1 VRNYRVR
8 ICLYAAALAT
18 GGAFSILFTG
28 ETYDGAEGGFGYFSI
43 VAIIA
48 GYKAFLPMFLAA
60 AVAAAVGSAGRYRL
74 LLVMPAAALYTVL
87 AAYGVP
93 PIFSPSKWREFG
105 FRIGNDVYGA
115 ANVLYAEPVPYDL
128 APGLFVVFIPVIMIV
143 VTFATSATL
152 YEGSPVVSVVV
163 LGLTIGVLSTVSFE
177 DGAGPFFAVF
187 LASAVALLISAGA
200 AGTDGPGWAV
210 VVAGGVVVALAILVP
225 RMPLSDATVSPGLI
239 DWTRI
244 GTGGTSRLDVQADVG
259 DYLTA
264 GREAELL
271 RVESS
276 EPLLWRGGTMDYF
289 DGVRW
294 SDTTEPGAEDGAEIS
309 EDIDTHIVRQR
320 VQVLNAKTDLIF
332 GGYKIEQV
340 SEFEAI
346 ENSDGSWSLDE
357 PFAEGS

>member
-128 APGLFVVFIPVIMIV
+128 APGPLRRVHPRGHD
-143 VTFATSATL
+143 SGGL
-152 YEGSPVVSVVV
+152 RH
-163 LGLTIGVLSTVSFE
+163 LGH
-177 DGAGPFFAVF
+177 
-187 LASAVALLISAGA
+187 
-200 AGTDGPGWAV
+200 
-210 VVAGGVVVALAILVP
+210 
-225 RMPLSDATVSPGLI
+225 PL
-239 DWTRI
+239 
-244 GTGGTSRLDVQADVG
+244 
-259 DYLTA
+259 
-264 GREAELL
+264 
-271 RVESS
+271 
-276 EPLLWRGGTMDYF
+276 RG
-289 DGVRW
+289 
-294 SDTTEPGAEDGAEIS
+294 EPGG
-309 EDIDTHIVRQR
+309 
-320 VQVLNAKTDLIF
+320 LL
-332 GGYKIEQV
+332 
-340 SEFEAI
+340 
-346 ENSDGSWSLDE
+346 
-357 PFAEGS
+357 